1 MIDAKGQPNRA
12 TADTAPAGVTIV
24 LGDQPLQFD
33 DIRVFAE
40 QAARAEYSPAAV
52 DVIALA
58 HDTLLRL
65 AETRPV
71 YGLSTG
77 VGARRSVAVVRD
89 RESCLRLWRSHAL
102 QFGPAVDVERVRAML
117 LIRANQ
123 LAQGGSGVSPALAD
137 ALLAATTREDPPTI
151 AFGGALGTGDLG
163 ALAALAL
170 QITGD
175 EATGPFAA
183 SDGLPFMSSSALTLA
198 DAALTLVDLDRAID
212 AAVVLGSAAA
222 RALGTTAE
230 HFAAEAFTD
239 RPSAVRDTAARLAP
253 SGEAPGS
260 RVQDPFSLRLLPQS
274 LGSVRVSWERCRDA
288 TLAEVN
294 SAHENPR
301 VFAPEQQ
308 IAHTGNFY
316 TVDLEL
322 ACGTMLRALAQDASL
337 LLARLGLLMNPRYTG
352 QAEFLGDGTPDA
364 TGAMM
369 LEYVAAAALADIRD
383 LAAAHGG
390 HGVNLSLGTEEHAP
404 FTPQAVRRLRQAAES
419 YRTMLACFAVA
430 LRRLPGM
437 DDQLRG
443 LPEKHGGLEDRD
455 LSREL
460 ADTASAL
467 DSIRLGES
475 HEDTEE
481 HR

>member
-1 MIDAKGQPNRA
+1 MNDADEQPNRA
-12 TADTAPAGVTIV
+12 PAPWPASADATIV
-24 LGDQPLQFD
+24 LGDRPLRLD
-33 DIRVFAE
+33 DIRSVAE
-40 QAARAEYSPAAV
+40 GAARAEYSPTAV
-52 DVIALA
+52 DAIARA
-58 HDTLLRL
+58 HDALLRL

-102 QFGPAVDVERVRAML
+102 QFGPAVDGGRVRAML
-117 LIRANQ
+117 LVRANQ

-137 ALLAATTREDPPTI
+137 ALLAATTREDPPSVS
-151 AFGGALGTGDLG
+151 FGGALGTGDLG
-163 ALAALAL
+163 ALATVAL
-170 QITGD
+170 QITSD
-175 EATGPFAA
+175 DSTGTFAA

-198 DAALTLVDLDRAID
+198 DAALTLADLDRAID
-212 AAVVLGSAAA
+212 AATVLGAAA
-222 RALGTTAE
+222 VRALGTTAE
-230 HFAAEAFTD
+230 HFATAAFAD
-239 RPSAVRDTAARLAP
+239 RYAAMRDTATRLAP
-253 SGEAPGS
+253 SGDVTGP
-260 RVQDPFSLRLLPQS
+260 RVQDPFSMRLLPQS
-274 LGSVRVSWERCRDA
+274 LGSVRLSWEHCRDA

-301 VFAPEQQ
+301 VFTQEQQ

-322 ACGTMLRALAQDASL
+322 ACGTVLRALAQDSSL
-337 LLARLGLLMNPRYTG
+337 MLARLGLLMDPRYTG

-390 HGVNLSLGTEEHAP
+390 HGVHLSLGAEEHAP
-404 FTPQAVRRLRQAAES
+404 FTPQAVRRLRHATDG

-437 DDQLRG
+437 DDQLLG
-443 LPEKHGGLEDRD
+443 LPESHGGLEDRD
-455 LSREL
+455 LSHEL
-460 ADTASAL
+460 AETASLL

-475 HEDTEE
+475 HE
-481 HR
+481 